1 MPPSTP
7 TQDRLSPPIACLR
20 QRRIAAPDAAVP
32 ITDALPAANT
42 ASSPRSVAGRLM
54 LGAWSPAR
62 RTRRTVHSLGAVG
75 AAWVGLA
82 GKWREWLLV
91 VFGSWTLE

>member
-1 MPPSTP
+1 MPRSTP
-7 TQDRLSPPIACLR
+7 TQDRLPPPIARLR

-54 LGAWSPAR
+54 LEAWSPAR
-62 RTRRTVHSLGAVG
+62 RTRRTVQYIPWALWGRPGLDWRGSGASGSGVG
-75 AAWVGLA
+75 CW
-82 GKWREWLLV
+82 
-91 VFGSWTLE
+91 